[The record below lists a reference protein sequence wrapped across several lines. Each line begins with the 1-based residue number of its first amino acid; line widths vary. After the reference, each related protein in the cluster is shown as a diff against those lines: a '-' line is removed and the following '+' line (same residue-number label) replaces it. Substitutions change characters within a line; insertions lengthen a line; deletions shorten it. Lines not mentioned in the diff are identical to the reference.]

1 VRPDVSHSVRIVA
14 SSVSASRANGRAE
27 DWNEEDAEEIRKVR
41 NRLFC
46 AIFHT
51 KNRTFAKT
59 GSGPT

>member
-1 VRPDVSHSVRIVA
+1 VRIVA

-46 AIFHT
+46 AIFHA

-59 GSGPT
+59 GPGPT